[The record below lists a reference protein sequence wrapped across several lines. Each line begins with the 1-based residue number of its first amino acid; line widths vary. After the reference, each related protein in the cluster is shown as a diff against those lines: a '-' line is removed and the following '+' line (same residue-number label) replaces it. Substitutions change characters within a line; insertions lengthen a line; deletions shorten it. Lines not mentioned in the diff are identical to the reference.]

1 MAKPQLSPIRSAPL
15 LAAGAAALSLSACSG
30 QDEGQPDA
38 AATSSAPAGPLSS
51 GPSSSAPAVP
61 ATTTAPP
68 LLDGTIPRALR
79 GRWGLVPADCTS
91 THGDAKGLM
100 EVGARTLTF
109 YESRATLKSIRAAQP
124 ARLRADYAF
133 TGEGQEWTLEV
144 DLRSWKGGA
153 QLIRQD
159 RGPDALPGPL
169 TYTRCA
175 G

>member
-1 MAKPQLSPIRSAPL
+1 MAKPQLSPIRSALL
-15 LAAGAAALSLSACSG
+15 LAAGAAALSLSACSR
-30 QDEGQPDA
+30 QDEGQPDTA
-38 AATSSAPAGPLSS
+38 A
-51 GPSSSAPAVP
+51 SSSAPSGPPPSGASAPAAP

-124 ARLRADYAF
+124 DRLRADYAF